1 LTPSKQAL
9 EAAFVYD
16 HVNGTL
22 TRRVKRSRYKS
33 DAAAEIS
40 NTGYPRTC
48 FKGVRYLT
56 HRLVYVMV
64 HGEIPEGMEVDH
76 INQLRTDNRIE
87 NLRLASRADNSRNRT
102 RHSNNISGTTGVHW
116 SKDKG
121 KWRAGI
127 RVNGEYKSLGCFTD
141 LEDAVAARKAA
152 ENTYGFHENHG
163 SAKR

>member
-1 LTPSKQAL
+1 MSSTRGSALTPSKQAL

-56 HRLVYVMV
+56 HRLVYIMV
-64 HGEIPEGMEVDH
+64 HGEIPEGMEIDH
-76 INQLRTDNRIE
+76 INQNKLDFRIS
-87 NLRLASRADNSRNRT
+87 NLRAVPRSVNMENRGVMRNNTSGFKGVSFHVRKGAWFGRKQVQGT
-102 RHSNNISGTTGVHW
+102 RQYTRPCPTAEEAYH
-116 SKDKG
+116 
-121 KWRAGI
+121 ALQ
-127 RVNGEYKSLGCFTD
+127 SL
-141 LEDAVAARKAA
+141 
-152 ENTYGFHENHG
+152 
-163 SAKR
+163 

>member
-1 LTPSKQAL
+1 MPSKQPL
-9 EAAFVYD
+9 SEAFKYD
-16 HVNGTL
+16 PLTGTL
-22 TRRVKRSRYKS
+22 TRRVKRGSSKL
-33 DAAAEIS
+33 DAARELTNS
-40 NTGYPRTC
+40 GYLRTW
-48 FKGVRYLT
+48 FKGKRYFT
-56 HRLVYVMV
+56 HRLVYVM
-64 HGEIPEGMEVDH
+64 HCGEIPDGMEVDH

-87 NLRLASRADNSRNRT
+87 NLRLASRVDNSRNRT

-152 ENTYGFHENHG
+152 ESAYGFHENHD
-163 SAKR
+163 SAKK